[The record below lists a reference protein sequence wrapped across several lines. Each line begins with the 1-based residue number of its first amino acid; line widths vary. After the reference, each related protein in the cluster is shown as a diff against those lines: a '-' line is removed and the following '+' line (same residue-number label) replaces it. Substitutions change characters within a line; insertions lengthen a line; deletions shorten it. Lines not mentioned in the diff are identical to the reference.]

1 MSEVGAKLAMVK
13 QGKQVTLR
21 SDAGNTEHSD
31 ATVLQASA
39 SEVESMGDD
48 QEGSRDG

>member
-13 QGKQVTLR
+13 QGKRVTLWSGAR
-21 SDAGNTEHSD
+21 NTEYSN

-39 SEVESMGDD
+39 SEVESMGGD
-48 QEGSRDG
+48 QEDSRNG